1 MFKKIVAAILSLTL
15 LVSFAAC
22 SSGKSREEKAEKIT
36 FVLDWTPN
44 TNHTGVYGAQKL
56 GYFEEAGIEVNIVQP
71 PEDGA
76 TSLVASGNAQFGVD
90 FQDSIAPAFGTEE
103 PLPVTAVA
111 AILQHNTSGIISLK
125 GNGIDR
131 PKGLEGKTY
140 ATWNAP
146 IEKAMLQNVVE
157 GDGGDF
163 SKVNLRP
170 STVNDVIAGLQTDVD
185 AVWIYYAWDGIATE
199 VKGVETDYFSFRD
212 LNPVFDYYTP
222 ILVANNSFLSEKP
235 ETAKKFLKAV
245 QQGYEYAI
253 SHPEEAADILLEAAP
268 ELDRD
273 ITVASQKWIADQ
285 YKAEAE
291 QWGIID
297 PSRWNAFYNWL
308 NENGLVEQAIP
319 ENFGFTNDY
328 LAG

>member
-22 SSGKSREEKAEKIT
+22 SSGKSGGGKAEKIT

-44 TNHTGVYGAQKL
+44 THHTGVYVAQKL

-297 PSRWNAFYNWL
+297 PGRWNAFYNWL

>member
-22 SSGKSREEKAEKIT
+22 SSGKSGEGKVEKIT

-44 TNHTGVYGAQKL
+44 TNHTGVYVAQKL

>member
-1 MFKKIVAAILSLTL
+1 MFKKIVAAVLSLTL
-15 LVSFAAC
+15 LVSLAAC
-22 SSGKSREEKAEKIT
+22 GSGKGGEDKAEKIT

-44 TNHTGVYGAQKL
+44 TNHTGVYVAQKL
-56 GYFEEAGIEVNIVQP
+56 GYFDEAGIEVNIVQP

-212 LNPVFDYYTP
+212 LNPAFDYYTP
-222 ILVANNSFLSEKP
+222 ILVANNSFLNEKP

-253 SHPEEAADILLEAAP
+253 SHPEEAADILLKAAP

-273 ITVASQKWIADQ
+273 ITVASQKWIASQ

-291 QWGIID
+291 QWGRID
-297 PSRWNAFYNWL
+297 PNRWNAFYSWL
-308 NENGLVEQAIP
+308 NENELVERAIP

-328 LAG
+328 IAG

>member
-22 SSGKSREEKAEKIT
+22 SSGKSGEGKAEKIT

-44 TNHTGVYGAQKL
+44 TNHTGVYVAQKL

-308 NENGLVEQAIP
+308 NENGLVEHAIP

>member
-1 MFKKIVAAILSLTL
+1 M
-15 LVSFAAC
+15 
-22 SSGKSREEKAEKIT
+22 
-36 FVLDWTPN
+36 
-44 TNHTGVYGAQKL
+44 
-56 GYFEEAGIEVNIVQP
+56 
-71 PEDGA
+71 
-76 TSLVASGNAQFGVD
+76 
-90 FQDSIAPAFGTEE
+90 
-103 PLPVTAVA
+103 
-111 AILQHNTSGIISLK
+111 
-125 GNGIDR
+125 
-131 PKGLEGKTY
+131 
-140 ATWNAP
+140 
-146 IEKAMLQNVVE
+146 
-157 GDGGDF
+157 
-163 SKVNLRP
+163 
-170 STVNDVIAGLQTDVD
+170 
-185 AVWIYYAWDGIATE
+185 
-199 VKGVETDYFSFRD
+199 
-212 LNPVFDYYTP
+212 
-222 ILVANNSFLSEKP
+222 SEKP

>member
-22 SSGKSREEKAEKIT
+22 SSGKSGEGKAEKIT

-44 TNHTGVYGAQKL
+44 TNHTGVYVAQKL
-56 GYFEEAGIEVNIVQP
+56 GYFEEAGIEINIVQP

-308 NENGLVEQAIP
+308 NENGLVEQVIP

>member
-22 SSGKSREEKAEKIT
+22 SSGKSGEGKVEKIT

-44 TNHTGVYGAQKL
+44 TNHTGVYVAQKL

-71 PEDGA
+71 PEDGT

>member
-22 SSGKSREEKAEKIT
+22 SSGKSGEGKVEKIT

-44 TNHTGVYGAQKL
+44 TNHTGVYVAQKL

-212 LNPVFDYYTP
+212 LNPVLDYYTP

>member
-22 SSGKSREEKAEKIT
+22 SSGKSGEGKVEKIT

-44 TNHTGVYGAQKL
+44 TNHTGVYVAQKL

-103 PLPVTAVA
+103 PFPVTAVA

>member
-44 TNHTGVYGAQKL
+44 TNHTGVYVAQKL

>member
-22 SSGKSREEKAEKIT
+22 SSGKSGEGKVEKIT

-44 TNHTGVYGAQKL
+44 TNHTGVYVAQKL

-253 SHPEEAADILLEAAP
+253 SHPEEAADILLEVAP

-319 ENFGFTNDY
+319 ENFGFTNEY

>member
-1 MFKKIVAAILSLTL
+1 MFKKIVAAVLSLTL
-15 LVSFAAC
+15 LVSLAAC
-22 SSGKSREEKAEKIT
+22 GSGKGGEDKAEKIT

-44 TNHTGVYGAQKL
+44 TNHTGVYVAQKL
-56 GYFEEAGIEVNIVQP
+56 GYFDEAGIEVNIVQP

-212 LNPVFDYYTP
+212 LNPAFDYYTP
-222 ILVANNSFLSEKP
+222 ILVANNSFLNEKP

-253 SHPEEAADILLEAAP
+253 SHPEEAADILLKAAP

-273 ITVASQKWIADQ
+273 ITVASQKWIASQ

-291 QWGIID
+291 QWGRID
-297 PSRWNAFYNWL
+297 PNRWNAFYSWL
-308 NENGLVEQAIP
+308 NENELVERAIP

>member
-1 MFKKIVAAILSLTL
+1 MFKKIVAAVLSLTL

-22 SSGKSREEKAEKIT
+22 GSGKGGEGKAEKIT

-44 TNHTGVYGAQKL
+44 TNHTGVYVAQKL
-56 GYFEEAGIEVNIVQP
+56 GYFDEAGIEVNIVQP

-212 LNPVFDYYTP
+212 LNPAFDYYTP

-245 QQGYEYAI
+245 EQGYEYAI

-273 ITVASQKWIADQ
+273 ITVASQKWIASQ

-297 PSRWNAFYNWL
+297 PSRWNAFYSWL
-308 NENGLVEQAIP
+308 NENELVERAIP

>member
-22 SSGKSREEKAEKIT
+22 SSGKSGEGKAEKIT

-44 TNHTGVYGAQKL
+44 TNHTGVYVAQKL

-71 PEDGA
+71 PDDGA

-90 FQDSIAPAFGTEE
+90 FQDSIAPAFGTEK

>member
-22 SSGKSREEKAEKIT
+22 SSGKSGEGKAEKIT

-44 TNHTGVYGAQKL
+44 TNHTGVYVAQKL

>member
-1 MFKKIVAAILSLTL
+1 MYV
-15 LVSFAAC
+15 
-22 SSGKSREEKAEKIT
+22 
-36 FVLDWTPN
+36 
-44 TNHTGVYGAQKL
+44 AQKL
-56 GYFEEAGIEVNIVQP
+56 GYFEEAGIEINIVQP

-308 NENGLVEQAIP
+308 NENGLVEQVIP

>member
-22 SSGKSREEKAEKIT
+22 SSGKSGEGKVEKIT

-44 TNHTGVYGAQKL
+44 TNHTGVYVAQKL

-253 SHPEEAADILLEAAP
+253 SHPEEAADILLEVAP